1 MNSSAPVDP
10 ATPTAVSYDH
20 SEAVEKSVGIRMRR
34 QGYMLTWQLTAGG
47 YCELPAATCELACG
61 GVTMYRIT
69 VFGSASVSTTC
80 SVTCLSP
87 GLNVSP
93 GMNGSCMTWLSCT
106 SRVRQSCSGGYGALG
121 GEARN

>member
-61 GVTMYRIT
+61 GGTMYRNNL
-69 VFGSASVSTTC
+69 FGSAPGSTTLNRHL
-80 SVTCLSP
+80 LS
-87 GLNVSP
+87 
-93 GMNGSCMTWLSCT
+93 
-106 SRVRQSCSGGYGALG
+106 SGFNLFPTID
-121 GEARN
+121 RRLITLL